1 MTAQFFIDTNI
12 LLYAGSGAAED
23 QAKKLIARR
32 VLAQDGVGFSA
43 QVMQEFYAA
52 AVRKERLKITHGEAL
67 LILEAL
73 GAFPVLPV
81 SRELVIEAVKLREL
95 ARISYWDAA
104 ILVAAQ
110 QMGCH
115 TPYTE
120 DLTHGQDYSGVEVVN
135 PFLSPLPA
143 QVGTQSIR

>member
-1 MTAQFFIDTNI
+1 MSFMTAQFFIDTNI
-12 LLYAGSGAAED
+12 LLYAGSAAPED

-32 VLAQDGVGFSA
+32 VLAQEGIGFSA

-52 AVRKERLKITHGEAL
+52 AVSKERLKITHSEAL

-73 GAFPVLPV
+73 SPFPVLPI
-81 SRELVIEAVKLREL
+81 SREMVIEAVKLRER

-104 ILVAAQ
+104 IVGAAQ

-115 TPYTE
+115 SLYSE
-120 DLTHGQDYSGVEVVN
+120 DLTHGQEFGGVKIVN
-135 PFLSPLPA
+135 PFVSTSPA
-143 QVGTQSIR
+143 